1 MEKLIMNDGTELE
14 NSSVIIS
21 GSIMFVYI
29 TNGYNIKDAFDCL
42 YNSEATK
49 KIIHNWNGKEKEYI
63 GYEKLIS
70 VKDEGMGLIT
80 AMLEKAQEVG
90 R

>member
-1 MEKLIMNDGTELE
+1 MQKLIMNDGTELE

-29 TNGYNIKDAFDCL
+29 TNGYNIKDVFDCL
-42 YNSEATK
+42 YNTQATK
-49 KIIHNWNGKEKEYI
+49 KIIYNWNGTETEYI

-70 VKDEGMGLIT
+70 VKDEGRGLIT
-80 AMLEKAQEVG
+80 AMLEKSQEVG